1 MLSYFTDYGLPTQ
14 ISPSPFTSM
23 ALKALSISR
32 SISAG
37 GLGLSSDGPGL
48 TSDGSGLSS
57 ASVGPMDSDSEK
69 PLDIRRDAL
78 ALAAV
83 GRVPGAETLLAP
95 ISSFD
100 ALRAIAV
107 AEFGCG
113 VTGRVSADGRAR
125 MLARSQST

>member
-1 MLSYFTDYGLPTQ
+1 
-14 ISPSPFTSM
+14 
-23 ALKALSISR
+23 
-32 SISAG
+32 
-37 GLGLSSDGPGL
+37 
-48 TSDGSGLSS
+48 
-57 ASVGPMDSDSEK
+57 MDSDSEK

-125 MLARSQST
+125 MLARSRRGTVPTRFVRVTELPPRGEGSK